1 MTKKELLELV
11 ETLKRENEKFKR
23 ENERFKREN
32 AGLLLRIE
40 ELERKLKLNSSN
52 SSKPPSSDGL
62 RKKPSPKSLREKTNK
77 KFGGQIGHDGNT
89 LKQFPDPD
97 FEIIHDPIVCSECGG
112 LLIESDPID
121 EIKRQEVDIK
131 IERHVVQ
138 HKSLVKMCKCGKR
151 NVGNMPQHLT
161 APIQYGP
168 SIRATAVY
176 LSAEQFIPKKR
187 AKKFFRDILQIYI
200 SETSLLSFDAE
211 CAKRLNE
218 FNSLALEAIKKSKV
232 SHLDETGYRIKGK
245 TWWAHVAST
254 EQLTSY
260 IANPKRGLRQ
270 EGFSETI
277 VHDFWKPYF
286 TIENVNHALC
296 NAHILRELKAV
307 NDIDKEE
314 WAGQMFKLLQE
325 ASRYRNPPTEQI
337 NQVKTSY
344 DKIVKEALYVHERLG
359 PPVNNSRKKRVGH
372 NLLLRLQKYKADI
385 LRFLS
390 DSSVPFTNNLAE
402 RDLRMIKVKQKISG
416 CFRTEQGAHDFL
428 RIRAF
433 ISTAKKQDKNVFY
446 ALHNVMADSFDCT
459 SFITT

>member
-1 MTKKELLELV
+1 MNMTKKELWKLV
-11 ETLKRENEKFKR
+11 KILKRENER
-23 ENERFKREN
+23 
-32 AGLLLRIE
+32 LLLRVE

-89 LKQFPDPD
+89 LKQFSDPD
-97 FEIIHDPIVCSECGG
+97 LEIIHNPTICSACGNS
-112 LLIESDPID
+112 LVEVDPID
-121 EIKRQEVDIK
+121 EVKRQEIDIK
-131 IERHVVQ
+131 VDKQVVQ
-138 HKSLVKMCKCGKR
+138 HKSLVKVCKCGMR
-151 NVGNMPQHLT
+151 NIGNMPQHLT

-168 SIRATAVY
+168 NIRTTAVY
-176 LSAEQFIPKKR
+176 LSTEQFVPKQR
-187 AKKFFRDILQIYI
+187 AKQFFEDIFQIPI
-200 SETSLLSFDAE
+200 SETALLSFDTE
-211 CAKRLNE
+211 CAERLNE
-218 FNSLALEAIKKSKV
+218 FNSLALEAIKKSEV
-232 SHLDETGYRIKGK
+232 SHLDETGYRIQGK
-245 TWWAHVAST
+245 TRWAHVAST
-254 EQLTSY
+254 EQLTFY
-260 IANPKRGLRQ
+260 TVNEKRGLQ
-270 EGFSETI
+270 HEGFTGTI

-325 ASRYRNPPTEQI
+325 ASKYHNPSTVQI
-337 NQVKTSY
+337 NQVEVSY
-344 DKIVKEALYVHERLG
+344 DEIVKEALFIHERLG
-359 PPVNNSRKKRVGH
+359 PPVKNSRKKRVGH
-372 NLLLRLQKYKADI
+372 NLLLRLQKHKADI

-428 RIRAF
+428 KIRAF
-433 ISTAKKQDKNVFY
+433 ISSVKKQAKNVFH
-446 ALHNVMADSFDCT
+446 ALHNVMAGSSFDCA
-459 SFITT
+459 SFIPD

>member
-1 MTKKELLELV
+1 MTKKELLKLV
-11 ETLKRENEKFKR
+11 ETLKRENAR
-23 ENERFKREN
+23 
-32 AGLLLRIE
+32 LLLRIE

-52 SSKPPSSDGL
+52 SSKPPSSDSL

-77 KFGGQIGHDGNT
+77 KLGGQIGHDGNT
-89 LKQFPDPD
+89 LKQFTDPD
-97 FEIIHDPIVCSECGG
+97 FEIIHDPVVCYACGG
-112 LLIESDPID
+112 LLIETDSID

-131 IERHVVQ
+131 VEKHVVQ

-161 APIQYGP
+161 APVQYGP
-168 SIRATAVY
+168 NIRATAVY
-176 LSAEQFIPKKR
+176 LSAEQFVPKQR
-187 AKKFFRDILQIYI
+187 AKKLFRDIFQINI

-232 SHLDETGYRIKGK
+232 SHLDETGYRIQGK

-260 IANPKRGLRQ
+260 TANQKRGLRQ

-286 TIENVNHALC
+286 SIENVNHALC

-314 WAGQMFKLLQE
+314 WAGQMFKLLQK
-325 ASRYRNPPTEQI
+325 ASKCHSPSKGQI
-337 NQVKTSY
+337 KQVEDNY
-344 DKIVKEALYVHERLG
+344 DKIVKEALFIHERLG
-359 PPVNNSRKKRVGH
+359 PPVDNSRKKRVGH

-446 ALHNVMADSFDCT
+446 AIYDVMIDSFDCT
-459 SFITT
+459 SFITA